1 MAAGRSGP
9 HMAQISVTKKIGLRL
24 GIATLLLLVMVAW
37 AMAWENP
44 LQLKPSGYVNDFAGV
59 ISQSTRF
66 QLTALCV
73 EVEQKTHAQISVVTV
88 KSLDGMA
95 IEDFSIKLATKWGI
109 GPKQTE
115 RGVLI
120 LLATEDRKYRFEVGY
135 GLEPILPDGRTGSIG
150 REAVPYL
157 KEGNYD
163 AAILFMTRRVAE
175 IIAQDRGVVLTVGT
189 SAVPPPRSRH
199 GGNDAGWVR
208 IIAWLIIG
216 FLLLIFRFARQQSMR
231 GGYARYGRGRGGWWV
246 GPMLG
251 AGLGGGWG
259 DGRGGGFGG
268 GGGGGGGFGGFGGGS
283 FGGGGASGSW

>member
-1 MAAGRSGP
+1 
-9 HMAQISVTKKIGLRL
+9 MAQFSFTKKLARRL
-24 GIATLLLLVMVAW
+24 EIATLLLLVPLAPSL
-37 AMAWENP
+37 AWEKP
-44 LQLKPSGYVNDFAGV
+44 LELKPSGYVNDFAGV
-59 ISQSTRF
+59 IGQSTKF
-66 QLTALCV
+66 QLTALCT
-73 EVEQKTHAQISVVTV
+73 EVNDKTHAQISVVTV
-88 KSLDGMA
+88 KSLEGLPV
-95 IEDFSIKLATKWGI
+95 EDFSIKLATKWGI

-157 KEGNYD
+157 REGNFD

-175 IIAQDRGVVLTVGT
+175 IIAQDRGVVLTVRT
-189 SAVPPPRSRH
+189 PAVPPPRSLH
-199 GGNDAGWVR
+199 GGNDSGLVR
-208 IIAWLIIG
+208 IVAWLIIG
-216 FLLLIFRFARQQSMR
+216 FLLLIFRFARQQSVR
-231 GGYARYGRGRGGWWV
+231 GGDARYGRGRGGWWV

-259 DGRGGGFGG
+259 GGRGGGFGG

>member
-1 MAAGRSGP
+1 
-9 HMAQISVTKKIGLRL
+9 MAQFSVTKEIGWRL
-24 GIATLLLLVMVAW
+24 GIAMLLLLVPLAPSL
-37 AMAWENP
+37 AWEKP
-44 LQLKPSGYVNDFAGV
+44 LELKPSGYVNDFAGV
-59 ISQSTRF
+59 IGQSTKF
-66 QLTALCV
+66 QLTALCT
-73 EVEQKTHAQISVVTV
+73 EVNDKTHAQISVVTV
-88 KSLDGMA
+88 KSLEGMP

-120 LLATEDRKYRFEVGY
+120 LLATEDRQDRFEVGY

-199 GGNDAGWVR
+199 DGNDAGWVR

-216 FLLLIFRFARQQSMR
+216 FLLLVFRFARQPSMR
-231 GGYARYGRGRGGWWV
+231 GGNARYGRGGGGWWI
-246 GPMLG
+246 GPMM
-251 AGLGGGWG
+251 
-259 DGRGGGFGG
+259 GGGFGG

-283 FGGGGASGSW
+283 FGGGGSSGSW

>member
-9 HMAQISVTKKIGLRL
+9 HMAQFSFTKKLARRL
-24 GIATLLLLVMVAW
+24 EIATLLLLVPLAPSL
-37 AMAWENP
+37 AWEKP
-44 LQLKPSGYVNDFAGV
+44 LELKPSGYVNDFAGV
-59 ISQSTRF
+59 IGQSTKF
-66 QLTALCV
+66 QLTALCTDV
-73 EVEQKTHAQISVVTV
+73 NDKTHAQISVVTV
-88 KSLDGMA
+88 KSLEGLPV
-95 IEDFSIKLATKWGI
+95 EDFSIKLATKWGI

-157 KEGNYD
+157 REGNFD

-175 IIAQDRGVVLTVGT
+175 IIAQDRGVVLTVRT
-189 SAVPPPRSRH
+189 PAVPPPRSRH
-199 GGNDAGWVR
+199 GGNDSGLVR
-208 IIAWLIIG
+208 IVAWLIIG
-216 FLLLIFRFARQQSMR
+216 FLLLIFRFARQQSVR

-251 AGLGGGWG
+251 AGLGRGW
-259 DGRGGGFGG
+259 GGGFGG

>member
-1 MAAGRSGP
+1 
-9 HMAQISVTKKIGLRL
+9 MAQFSFTKKLARRL
-24 GIATLLLLVMVAW
+24 EIATLLLLVPLAPSL
-37 AMAWENP
+37 AWEKP
-44 LQLKPSGYVNDFAGV
+44 LELKPSGYVNDFAGV
-59 ISQSTRF
+59 IGQSTKF
-66 QLTALCV
+66 QLTALCTDV
-73 EVEQKTHAQISVVTV
+73 NDKTHAQISVVTV
-88 KSLDGMA
+88 KSLEGLPV
-95 IEDFSIKLATKWGI
+95 EDFSIKLATKWGI

-157 KEGNYD
+157 REGNFD

-175 IIAQDRGVVLTVGT
+175 IIAQDRGVVLTVRT
-189 SAVPPPRSRH
+189 PAVPPPRSRH
-199 GGNDAGWVR
+199 GGNDSGLVR
-208 IIAWLIIG
+208 IVAWLIIG
-216 FLLLIFRFARQQSMR
+216 FLLLIFRFARQQSVR

-251 AGLGGGWG
+251 AGLGRGW
-259 DGRGGGFGG
+259 GGGFGG